1 MAQEKNNHTPWVNG
15 LVRGL
20 EEERLEDSFISQ
32 HLIREIETVYIKTYC
47 SGSAYV
53 IVGAV

>member
-32 HLIREIETVYIKTYC
+32 YLIREIETVYIKTYR
-47 SGSAYV
+47 SESAYV